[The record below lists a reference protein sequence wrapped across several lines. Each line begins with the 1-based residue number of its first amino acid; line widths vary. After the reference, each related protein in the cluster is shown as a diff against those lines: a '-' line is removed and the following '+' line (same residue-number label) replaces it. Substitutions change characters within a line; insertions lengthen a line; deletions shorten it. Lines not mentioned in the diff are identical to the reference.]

1 MSSFVGYSKKG
12 LPHSLIHVH
21 DILIKDFVV
30 YFEKGKECRRGIKK
44 VRKAIKKAFK
54 IAKKKKINPAES
66 IGEAREVLEGLWVEV
81 ELTRKALLATSARLK
96 DALDQIQQERIDR
109 PSPAISPCM
118 RNGPRS

>member
-81 ELTRKALLATSARLK
+81 EFYSSVSKMFYFKIIRTSARCRR
-96 DALDQIQQERIDR
+96 AC
-109 PSPAISPCM
+109 S
-118 RNGPRS
+118 